1 MEELKKYEELIGK
14 VGVMSAF
21 EFNSSGGDGKG
32 IILEE
37 IRLLKEMYNE
47 KLRKYTKL
55 EEENK
60 NLKEENKNLKED
72 NKNLKEDNSNPLKK
86 KLNTLYEHE
95 KHLFTILKDYK
106 EEIKFAVNLQEDIR
120 REEAKFFSATL
131 KEVCD
136 SLRDEQINKEC
147 AEKWIEDLVA
157 SYTSSLKLS
166 YQLTDE
172 NIMTSIGN
180 IKEEI
185 NNTINQINE

>member
-60 NLKEENKNLKED
+60 NLKE
-72 NKNLKEDNSNPLKK
+72 DNSNPLKK

-120 REEAKFFSATL
+120 REKAKFFSATL

-166 YQLTDE
+166 YQLTNE
-172 NIMTSIGN
+172 NIMAEIGN

-185 NNTINQINE
+185 DTTIEEINN